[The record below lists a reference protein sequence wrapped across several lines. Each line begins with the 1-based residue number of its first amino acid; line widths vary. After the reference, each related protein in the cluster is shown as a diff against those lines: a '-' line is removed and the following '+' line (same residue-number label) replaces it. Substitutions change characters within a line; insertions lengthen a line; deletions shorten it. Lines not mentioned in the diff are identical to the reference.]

1 MPGRFVRF
9 VQTLLWGVVLLA
21 VFGASAY
28 LSFNFYVRRGAMTV
42 PELAGLT
49 SEEAS
54 RLLSDLGLRF
64 RAAEPAGRWNAEVE
78 EGRIIETRPRAGGFV
93 KRGSAVEVV
102 LSLGVRQASVPNLAG
117 KAMSAAQV
125 TVQAEGLGLGDTLSI
140 ASSAGEPGTIVGQDP
155 LPGTS
160 VPAGTRIDLLVAL
173 PAPAD
178 TFIMPDLVYRRYEP
192 VRRYF
197 EGGGFRL
204 GAVKFEP
211 YEGIS
216 DGTILRQNPL
226 PGHPLRRRDVISLVV
241 AAAQGALP

>member
-1 MPGRFVRF
+1 M
-9 VQTLLWGVVLLA
+9 
-21 VFGASAY
+21 
-28 LSFNFYVRRGAMTV
+28 
-42 PELAGLT
+42 
-49 SEEAS
+49 
-54 RLLSDLGLRF
+54 
-64 RAAEPAGRWNAEVE
+64 
-78 EGRIIETRPRAGGFV
+78 IETRPRAGGFV

-102 LSLGVRQASVPNLAG
+102 LSLGVRQTSVPTLVG

-125 TVQAEGLGLGDTLSI
+125 AVQAEGLGLGDTLSI

-160 VPAGTRIDLLVAL
+160 VPAGTRINLLVAL
-173 PAPAD
+173 AAPAD
-178 TFIMPDLVYRRYEP
+178 TFLMPNLVYRRYEP

-216 DGTILRQNPL
+216 DGTILRAESLAQGIPCGVGMSSRSSSL
-226 PGHPLRRRDVISLVV
+226 P
-241 AAAQGALP
+241 AQGALP

>member
-1 MPGRFVRF
+1 MPSLPASGFMPGAHHDTV
-9 VQTLLWGVVLLA
+9 VHYTLSA
-21 VFGASAY
+21 HNGASRVTIGI
-28 LSFNFYVRRGAMTV
+28 FI
-42 PELAGLT
+42 AGLLFGVARAVWLRRAPMVPPGPIANT
-49 SEEAS
+49 DDAS
-54 RLLSDLGLRF
+54 R
-64 RAAEPAGRWNAEVE
+64 
-78 EGRIIETRPRAGGFV
+78 
-93 KRGSAVEVV
+93 
-102 LSLGVRQASVPNLAG
+102 
-117 KAMSAAQV
+117 QV
-125 TVQAEGLGLGDTLSI
+125 
-140 ASSAGEPGTIVGQDP
+140 DP
-155 LPGTS
+155 P
-160 VPAGTRIDLLVAL
+160 VADAL

-241 AAAQGALP
+241 AATQGALP